1 MGLLELVL
9 FHWKLV
15 LEKIFP
21 AVLEDQMVFFEIFL
35 IVFVDTVKNI
45 KGLFYQSCEK
55 FGTSIKRLKY
65 FYFYIFFFFTLF
77 IFHLIL
83 YLVSSKSIYI
93 LLSKS
98 CIIGY

>member
-21 AVLEDQMVFFEIFL
+21 AVLEDQMVFFEIFGKN
-35 IVFVDTVKNI
+35 IFVDIIENI
-45 KGLFYQSCEK
+45 RRLFYQSCEK

-77 IFHLIL
+77 F
-83 YLVSSKSIYI
+83 
-93 LLSKS
+93 
-98 CIIGY
+98 